1 MRIYLIV
8 YLLFSLIFSQSI
20 SDYSFSSAESTSLAG
35 AIVSTRGGNWSLYN
49 NPATLVDVE
58 KIVTIG
64 LISAEE
70 VSLVTLI
77 NGERFFVNHDY
88 REIEH
93 YILDALN

>member
-1 MRIYLIV
+1 MYFVLLDKLEDNYLENR
-8 YLLFSLIFSQSI
+8 
-20 SDYSFSSAESTSLAG
+20 DEEPT
-35 AIVSTRGGNWSLYN
+35 
-49 NPATLVDVE
+49 PTLVDVE